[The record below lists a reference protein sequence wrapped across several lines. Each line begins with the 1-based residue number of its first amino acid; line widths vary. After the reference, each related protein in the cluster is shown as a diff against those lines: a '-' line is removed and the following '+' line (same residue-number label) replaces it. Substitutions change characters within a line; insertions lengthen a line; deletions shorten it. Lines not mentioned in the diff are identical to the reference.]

1 MVYENYY
8 ANVNKFNE
16 KLTLLNSNYS
26 IKVFIFFMQKLFLN
40 EMNLV
45 LS

>member
-16 KLTLLNSNYS
+16 KLTLLNSNYF
-26 IKVFIFFMQKLFLN
+26 ITVFKFFMQKLFLN